1 MKLFKTT
8 VKCLLTGS
16 ILLALSSC
24 SDDDNNNNPTP
35 EPGVTTKFFIAA
47 NQDAATYFL
56 VTDNLE
62 SGTISTKGAGIE
74 VTNSFTHL
82 VNGTNNAITALAYR
96 QGDPGIGISFKLDE
110 NGNLVKLSNEFSL
123 NDGYNTVGVFENY
136 IVAGRNATLESTGA
150 TGANFYF
157 VDQATGNVGEKEFDS
172 RILSPVTAPVF
183 AGIVDRG
190 DGEWLSAYTKDATNV
205 DSVWIA
211 AFDKDFNLKRTYKDD
226 RISYSQGRFRSA
238 RYGQLAN
245 DDKGN
250 TYVFSG
256 TYEPTSTKPPGAIRI
271 NKGATTFDASYYFN
285 IEEKSEGYHFRKVWH
300 AGGDNFLLEMYN
312 TSGVVANGTAATQ
325 YAIVNMVNKSFN
337 WVRNGFPAKEEITA
351 TGWPLPYNG
360 KIYFPIVSSA
370 NQYPVIYVIDSATGA
385 ATSGAVIEAAGV
397 LGVGVLQ
404 K

>member
-8 VKCLLTGS
+8 IKCLLAGS
-16 ILLALSSC
+16 ILLTVSSC
-24 SDDDNNNNPTP
+24 SDDNNDEPTP
-35 EPGVTTKFFIAA
+35 DPGTVTKFFIAA
-47 NQDAATYFL
+47 TQDAATYFL
-56 VTDNLE
+56 TTDNLE
-62 SGTISTKGAGIE
+62 SGTITVVGTGIE

-96 QGDPGIGISFKLDE
+96 QGDPGVGISFKLDE
-110 NGNLVKLSNEFSL
+110 NGKLVKLSNEFSL

-172 RILSPVTAPVF
+172 RTLSPVTAPVF

-190 DGEWLSAYTKDATNV
+190 DGEWFSAYTKEATNV

-211 AFDKDFNLKRTYKDD
+211 AFDKDFNLKRVYKDD
-226 RISYSQGRFRSA
+226 RISYSEGRWKSA
-238 RYGQLAN
+238 RYPQFAN
-245 DDKGN
+245 DGNGN

-256 TYEPTSTKPPGAIRI
+256 SYEPTSTKPAGVIRI

-285 IEEKSEGYHFRKVWH
+285 IEEKSEGYRFRKVWH
-300 AGGDNFLLEMYN
+300 AGEDNFLLEMYN
-312 TSGVVANGTAATQ
+312 TSGIVANGSAATQ
-325 YAIVNMVNKSFN
+325 YAIVNVVNKSFN
-337 WVRNGFPAKEEITA
+337 WVRTGFPTKDEITA

-360 KIYFPIVSSA
+360 KVYFPVVSTA
-370 NQYPVIYVIDSATGA
+370 NQYPVIYSIDPATGSA
-385 ATSGAVIEAAGV
+385 KAGAVIQAAGV
-397 LGVGVLQ
+397 LGIGILQ